1 MCDETW
7 IFNWMPRGNTESWTQ
22 IEVNSHILSRDPEI
36 SRQVKKV
43 PPFTR
48 KWSEFTSIYNVIFI
62 SGSDTCHI
70 RDSAGADEQGAGW
83 SVTSRHRDARWL
95 IKHRT
100 NQNRALGWWHVM
112 IWDRGF
118 VQSKGGPQTRWCVGT
133 YTDEVLV
140 IFLMWKHK
148 SASSPKRQ
156 NKHTSLECRE
166 VISCVWALGTS
177 FYPLPDS
184 TGMCPSISS

>member
-7 IFNWMPRGNTESWTQ
+7 IFNWMLRGNTESWTQ

-36 SRQVKKV
+36 SRQVEKKSL

-70 RDSAGADEQGAGW
+70 RDSASADEQGAGW

-100 NQNRALGWWHVM
+100 NQNRALSWWHIM

-118 VQSKGGPQTRWCVGT
+118 VQTNGSPRTRWCVET
-133 YTDEVLV
+133 YIDEGDFSYAKTKVPV
-140 IFLMWKHK
+140 HPNDKTNT
-148 SASSPKRQ
+148 P
-156 NKHTSLECRE
+156 LECRSDFMCE
-166 VISCVWALGTS
+166 HWAHIFLS
-177 FYPLPDS
+177 SANS